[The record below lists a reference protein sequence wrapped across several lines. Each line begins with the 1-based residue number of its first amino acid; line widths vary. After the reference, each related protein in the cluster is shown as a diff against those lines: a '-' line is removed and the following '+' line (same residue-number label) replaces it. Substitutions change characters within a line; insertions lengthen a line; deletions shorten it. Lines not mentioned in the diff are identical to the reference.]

1 MNVERPGDI
10 IGLAVHWPWSTGG
23 ARMRPAR
30 RDQAQRGHGRVAAAI
45 SGRMNLVRVA
55 ILHHL
60 EGDTEASWPTA
71 QAYAELV
78 EQVRLAES
86 LGYQGVWFAE
96 HHFSAFRGRVPNP
109 LLLIARL
116 AGATQRIRLGPA
128 VLLTPYYHPLRL
140 AEDVA
145 MTDVLL
151 GGRLDAG
158 LSSSGG
164 TFEQAAFGE
173 DLSARH
179 ERLNGLIEFV
189 RAAWRGQAVRPEGAK
204 EAVSIAPMPLQTFED
219 MVWVA
224 ASSPGAAE
232 VAGTCGAHLLLP
244 SLKTIEQSAAH
255 AAIYRKALAAAG
267 HDPATRQIQVTLH
280 AWFDADRERAL
291 AEGMPIARTYAE
303 RYLDPGPVPRIE
315 GETLPETLERVNFVV
330 GDAGDLQAA
339 VARRRDAIGITQIAL
354 QLRLGGMSNE
364 RTQRAMVDCIRAL
377 Q

>member
-1 MNVERPGDI
+1 VIERNGGTISLRPRVGVNV
-10 IGLAVHWPWSTGG
+10 
-23 ARMRPAR
+23 
-30 RDQAQRGHGRVAAAI
+30 
-45 SGRMNLVRVA
+45 VRVA

-60 EGDTEASWPTA
+60 EGDTEETWPTA
-71 QAYAELV
+71 RAYGELV
-78 EQVRLAES
+78 EQVCLAES
-86 LGYQGVWFAE
+86 LGYRSVWFAE

-116 AGATQRIRLGPA
+116 AGATHSIRLGPA

-164 TFEQAAFGE
+164 AFEQAAFGE
-173 DLSARH
+173 DLSAKH
-179 ERLNGLIEFV
+179 DRLKGLVEFL
-189 RAAWRGQAVRPEGAK
+189 RAAWRGDAVRPEGAA
-204 EAVSIAPMPLQTFED
+204 EAVTIAPLPVQSFGD

-232 VAGTCGAHLLLP
+232 VAGRCGGHLLLP

-255 AAIYRKALAAAG
+255 AAIYRTALAAAG
-267 HDPATRQIQVTLH
+267 HDSATRQIQVTLH
-280 AWFDADRERAL
+280 AWIDADRERAL
-291 AEGMPIARTYAE
+291 AEGMPIARVYAE

-330 GDAGDLQAA
+330 GDADDLRAA

-354 QLRLGGMSNE
+354 QLRLGGMSHE

-377 Q
+377 DPLA